1 MDTAFATEALDV
13 LGVDDPKLEAEF
25 LLHLGLP
32 FDLQA
37 GGANDEHGPGAMTD
51 EQLLDD
57 QSRLDRFTQAD
68 IVRDEEID
76 AGHLDG
82 SNQRIELVV
91 LDGYPAP
98 ERRLQKRTIRVG
110 DGSPA
115 NGVEKGFQAVVAVPA
130 GDRRQ
135 TGLFQDLGSGLH
147 LPDDLDLF
155 AHGILVQR

>member
-57 QSRLDRFTQAD
+57 QSRLDRFTQRA
-68 IVRDEEID
+68 VKPRPSGRGYK
-76 AGHLDG
+76 AHL
-82 SNQRIELVV
+82 NWNFCL
-91 LDGYPAP
+91 
-98 ERRLQKRTIRVG
+98 
-110 DGSPA
+110 
-115 NGVEKGFQAVVAVPA
+115 
-130 GDRRQ
+130 
-135 TGLFQDLGSGLH
+135 
-147 LPDDLDLF
+147 
-155 AHGILVQR
+155 